1 MENKCLWSLSVKI
14 TEWSL
19 RCWEHEDYCLQ
30 ATLGGF
36 PVTSVW
42 PLMEV
47 EGWRWWLTIV
57 SYKFSFGS
65 STDYPSSVL
74 LLAFISKGNKT
85 KQKQNHPMPHKI
97 WNLWTACLK
106 ECWFWI
112 LEIWFHCFRSWQ
124 TTWET
129 SLPCTSICLLARKNL
144 WSPKQLAFYSK
155 LEGNGVIYQ
164 QRATLLPFLAKE
176 KSEAIG
182 SWKQESQSILIS
194 RFKHITFIFVTDL
207 SCRIW
212 DIFILIGLLNSF
224 CHRVMGLVL
233 KKEGT
238 RTHSLIVFLMTHLW
252 RASLV

>member
-14 TEWSL
+14 TKWSL
-19 RCWEHEDYCLQ
+19 RCWEHEGYCLQ

-47 EGWRWWLTIV
+47 EGWRWRLT
-57 SYKFSFGS
+57 GLLWA
-65 STDYPSSVL
+65 TSSVL
-74 LLAFISKGNKT
+74 GQALNTPPQSWCLHLSQKAT
-85 KQKQNHPMPHKI
+85 KQKQNHPMPLKI

-129 SLPCTSICLLARKNL
+129 SLPCKSICLLARKNL

-155 LEGNGVIYQ
+155 REGNGVICQ
-164 QRATLLPFLAKE
+164 QRAKLLPFLAKE

-182 SWKQESQSILIS
+182 SWKQESQSIPIS
-194 RFKHITFIFVTDL
+194 RFKQITFIFVTDL

-212 DIFILIGLLNSF
+212 DIFMQSLIGLWTPSAT
-224 CHRVMGLVL
+224 
-233 KKEGT
+233 E
-238 RTHSLIVFLMTHLW
+238 LW
-252 RASLV
+252 A